1 MKFQYLEIRPCVEHG
16 GATRSFLGEP
26 EFHAGIGDKVCT
38 PHGAEIEAEAFRATQ
53 NGEAGPIFWTIYGR
67 CTEGMAHAIG
77 DFSTFAAAEE
87 VMNAI
92 LAPMAEARDQL
103 NAGQSLTRNHAGLV
117 NRIDYASA
125 TLEDFIN
132 QCSNSERLR

>member
-1 MKFQYLEIRPCVEHG
+1 MKFQYFEIRPCVEHDG
-16 GATRSFLGEP
+16 ETYSFTGARTFI
-26 EFHAGIGDKVCT
+26 ATIGDEVHT
-38 PHGAEIEAEAFRATQ
+38 PEGAVAEAMDFIADQ
-53 NGEAGPIFWTIYGR
+53 DGEAGEVFWTLYGR
-67 CTEGMAHAIG
+67 DEAGLAVAIG
-77 DFSTFAAAEE
+77 DFATWAAADE

-117 NRIDYASA
+117 NRIDAASA

-132 QCSNSERLR
+132 QCSNSDRI